1 MNKIKVMIC
10 DDMQFVS
17 QCFEILIK
25 QSEDIEFVCSV
36 DSGEALF
43 EELKKGIPDIILLDI
58 QLNYADEGVDILS
71 RIKKEYPS
79 IKVIM
84 ISVHEENDYIFRCFA
99 LGASDYIIKSDDM
112 MTILDTIRNAYHDRL
127 SLNPYIS
134 KKIVETCSQMQRMH
148 INTLNLLNCIAL
160 LTASEYKI
168 LQAIYRGYSYADIAK
183 QRFVEEVTI
192 RTQVSKILKKFNQH
206 KMSNLINDLK
216 EINFFDFKIPP
227 LE

>member
-1 MNKIKVMIC
+1 MDKIKVMIC

-25 QSEDIEFVCSV
+25 QSDDIEFVCSV

-43 EELKKGIPDIILLDI
+43 EHLKEVIPDVILLDI
-58 QLNYADEGVDILS
+58 QMNYADEGVDIL
-71 RIKKEYPS
+71 RQIKKEYPS

-84 ISVHEENDYIFRCFA
+84 ISVHEENDYIFRCFS

-112 MTILDTIRNAYHDRL
+112 MTILDTIRNAHNNKL

-134 KKIVETCSQMQRMH
+134 KKIVETCSEMHRMH
-148 INTLNLLNCIAL
+148 VNTLSLLNCIAL

-168 LQAIYRGYSYADIAK
+168 LQSIYRGHSYADIAK

-206 KMSNLINDLK
+206 KMSDLINELK
-216 EINFFDFKIPP
+216 QINFFDFKIPP